1 VAAGNKGA
9 VQPSAGEITLESA
22 RPDDAQDIAALLRA
36 AGLPHEDF
44 AAHLTNFLVAR
55 EAGTVVGA
63 IGYERHG
70 ADALLRSL
78 VVAPG
83 QRSRGLGDRLVREL
97 AARARA
103 AGVRRFFLLTTTAER
118 FFAARGF
125 TRIERAAVPPAV
137 AATEEF
143 RSLCPASAACMTRS
157 VGA

>member
-1 VAAGNKGA
+1 MHPPV
-9 VQPSAGEITLESA
+9 GEITLESA
-22 RPDDAQDIAALLRA
+22 RSGDAQDIAALLRA

-55 EAGTVVGA
+55 QAGAVVGA

-103 AGVRRFFLLTTTAER
+103 AGVRRFFLLTTTAEG

-125 TRIERAAVPPAV
+125 ARIERATVPRDV

-143 RSLCPASAACMTRS
+143 RSLCPASAVCMTRS
-157 VGA
+157 FGA